1 MTDMTMTNAPRRNQ
15 ALGLAGWLFVTAIAA
30 GLGAIASAN
39 AQEFY
44 SQLIQPSWAPP
55 AWLFAPVWSLL
66 YAMMA
71 VAAWMVWRRH
81 GFQNAST
88 ALTLFIVQ
96 LGANALWT
104 WLFFAWHKG
113 AMSMIEIAL
122 LWVLIAATIG
132 AFWQLERKAAL
143 LLVPYLAWV
152 TFASALTY
160 AMWQLNPVLLG

>member
-1 MTDMTMTNAPRRNQ
+1 
-15 ALGLAGWLFVTAIAA
+15 
-30 GLGAIASAN
+30 
-39 AQEFY
+39 
-44 SQLIQPSWAPP
+44 
-55 AWLFAPVWSLL
+55 
-66 YAMMA
+66 MMA

-81 GFQNAST
+81 GFQNASM

-113 AMSMIEIAL
+113 AMSMIEIEL

-132 AFWQLERKAAL
+132 AFWPLERKAAL